1 MPPAALHVLNCLGAV
16 CQQVSEY
23 DALAYMDKPPEDW
36 PPGSAP
42 SSIGAAA
49 PGSPTP
55 NPSHSHAGPVVP
67 AEVTPA
73 APAAGVQGRVSS
85 RGAAD
90 APGEPDLPAPK
101 PPGPLQHLQEQV
113 PAPQPSPDS
122 PRPSY
127 PTEGGLSDAPG
138 AASSRPAGS
147 GGEFFPNT
155 PGAASGRRRGASQK
169 VGPAGIKLRAPA
181 SSGEAGVLEKAAL
194 RQAPAWLALDEVYFA
209 LAGNEQPVFRLR
221 PGQPAWLAWEVRI

>member
-1 MPPAALHVLNCLGAV
+1 MLDCLGAV

-23 DALAYMDKPPEDW
+23 DALAYMDKPPEAW
-36 PPGSAP
+36 PTGSAP
-42 SSIGAAA
+42 SSNGAAA

-55 NPSHSHAGPVVP
+55 NPNHSHAGPVVP
-67 AEVTPA
+67 AEATPA
-73 APAAGVQGRVSS
+73 APPAEVQGPVSS
-85 RGAAD
+85 RGAAE

-101 PPGPLQHLQEQV
+101 PPGPLQHVQEQV
-113 PAPQPSPDS
+113 SAPQPSSDS
-122 PRPSY
+122 PRPSH

-138 AASSRPAGS
+138 TASSRPVGS
-147 GGEFFPNT
+147 RGESFPNT
-155 PGAASGRRRGASQK
+155 PGTASGRRGGAVRE
-169 VGPAGIKLRAPA
+169 VGPAGIGLRAPA
-181 SSGEAGVLEKAAL
+181 SSGEAGVLEEAAL